1 MNPKPKK
8 IPNRIHDNLR
18 LKQCSSKSEQ
28 AYLNW
33 IKQYILF
40 HTEKHPQVMGTSEVE
55 AFLTC
60 LAVDRNVA
68 AATQNQAFSRA
79 GFYTCPKQQG
89 LSKLPQLRPFP
100 ALRAIF
106 ISCYPPFY

>member
-1 MNPKPKK
+1 
-8 IPNRIHDNLR
+8 
-18 LKQCSSKSEQ
+18 
-28 AYLNW
+28 
-33 IKQYILF
+33 
-40 HTEKHPQVMGTSEVE
+40 MGTSEVE
-55 AFLTC
+55 AILIC

-89 LSKLPQLRPFP
+89 LSKLPHLRPFP

-106 ISCYPPFY
+106 IPCYPPFYQPSTSVTQASSASRARMARGWIFR